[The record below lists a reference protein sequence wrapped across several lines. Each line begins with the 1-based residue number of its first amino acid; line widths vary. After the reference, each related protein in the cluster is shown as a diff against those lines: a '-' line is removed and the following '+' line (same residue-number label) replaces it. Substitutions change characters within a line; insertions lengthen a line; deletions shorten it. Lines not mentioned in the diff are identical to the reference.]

1 MDYNLLE
8 LVRKTPGAVSMT
20 ELFGLFDTVVNNLQC
35 PMGVAVD
42 LGSNAGKSSFV
53 GSAALSAIFRTDT
66 FHLVD
71 PVYDLTNEEEWKN
84 TFQKTVDNL
93 PWGYCKEKNFKKD
106 LLRKLK
112 KVSKLEHVLYGVTS
126 LTYLKESRN
135 YSYVFIDSDD
145 HQLDLLHQE
154 TRMLL
159 EKVMVGG
166 LIFFHDFMGNY
177 VAPGMTADYMVGTG
191 LYEYVDIDWQKAIN
205 FVNKYDLEKDNNTW
219 HFKDMANPNF
229 LGCIKRVK

>member
-1 MDYNLLE
+1 MLSLLAIAQ
-8 LVRKTPGAVSMT
+8 KTPGAVSIT
-20 ELFGLFDTVVNNLQC
+20 ELYGLFDTVVNNLQC
-35 PMGVAVD
+35 PMGIAVD
-42 LGSNAGKSSFV
+42 LGSNAGKSSLI
-53 GSAALSAIFRTDT
+53 GSAALSAIFRTDK

-71 PVYDLTNEEEWKN
+71 PVYDLTNEAEWKN

-106 LLRKLK
+106 LMRKMKKASTLK
-112 KVSKLEHVLYGVTS
+112 HVLYGVTS

-145 HQLDLLHQE
+145 HQLDLLYQE
-154 TRMLL
+154 EKMLSD
-159 EKVMVGG
+159 KVMIGG

-177 VAPGMTADYMVGTG
+177 VAPGIIATHMVETG
-191 LYEYVDIDWQKAIN
+191 MYEFVEIDWQKAIS